1 MILLLRQ
8 AMDPRTESR
17 ILRLAIARGL
27 LRWDDL
33 DAVAGPTGAGG
44 PGSWIDSLL
53 AEGRIDRATV
63 DALTAEAMR
72 ESGAE
77 TPDLGGRRWPWDRGP
92 ATPSDGGRQGR
103 RQENEP
109 TRELPAG
116 RLRVPPL
123 PSAAAALPDL
133 PPELSFLANWD
144 RYRVER
150 LLGTGGMGTVYQA
163 FDPALGRTVAL
174 KFLHR
179 NDAQQAERFLREAR
193 SQARINH
200 PNICP
205 VHEVGEV
212 EGRPYIAMRYVDGRS
227 LAEVWTDLSVESRIR
242 LMQDVALAVHAAH
255 KSGLIHRD
263 LKPGNVLVEAA
274 DSLSNG
280 ASGESGEHTGLHPF
294 VVDFGLAQDQ
304 DEPGL
309 TRSGMITGTPA
320 YLSPEQAQGDP
331 LDRRSDVYSLG
342 VMLYELL
349 SGHPPFQAP
358 TPAALLVRLL
368 QEEAPPLRKRTP
380 SVPRDLETIVM
391 KCLEKD
397 PGRRYD
403 SARALA
409 EDLGRY
415 LDGEPIQARPDGWA
429 YRAGKKLRKH
439 RGLAAAAAAAVAV
452 LLILGALSLRAQWQA
467 REQAKLA
474 QEFGQRVG
482 ELESDLRLEAFQPF
496 HDTTPRKE
504 RIRNEM
510 EEIRAEMRRLGP
522 LAEGPGSYALGRAYL
537 ALHQYE
543 EAADQLERAWK
554 AGQHGPEVAAA
565 LGRSFGFLYESA
577 LLGADRSQES
587 ARRAARAE
595 IERIFGRPA
604 LSYLR
609 QAVKEEDSNSL
620 YLAALIAFYE
630 GRYPDSIDKARQAAG
645 NRVGFYEA
653 TQLEAEAY
661 AAQAD
666 QASDAGRFDEAFRL
680 YDRSGEVY
688 RDLLARVPSD
698 ASLYAG
704 ECSRRARK
712 IDAESMGGSYIETS
726 VEEALGFCDRALQV
740 DPELTEALTQKARLY
755 RRRGVQKVRA
765 GEDPGADLASAV
777 AAAERAMALNPR
789 NSLAYNTFAVVL
801 RLQSALE
808 EGGSAPTLE
817 RAATA
822 ARRAVELQPD
832 RASYRSDL
840 CTIYISLAEKIAKA
854 DPRQALEKAIAS
866 CDEAVRLD
874 PGYLPAHTNL
884 GSAWKAMAEY
894 QITRGIDPSQA
905 VERAVAS
912 SERAVAINPRRAPFH
927 NNVGNAYLTL
937 AEYQM
942 NRGTDPRPTLE
953 KAAQAY
959 RKSIAV
965 DPRYQLGA
973 FNLAWAERSLAL
985 ALLERGEDPGP
996 ALTRA
1001 GAALEAALK
1010 LNPEDAD
1017 SFLERS
1023 RTALIAGRWEARQG
1037 RDPGA
1042 AFQAAEADLQHAE
1055 QLNPASPEVHLA
1067 QALVDRHR
1075 AAWSLAGGH
1084 RPDRARRE
1092 IQSGLGHVTEALATN
1107 PGEPLVLAE
1116 QGMLQSLAARSET
1129 DPTRRRDQA
1138 RRAVASLTR
1147 AIELNPLLRR
1157 EYGAALAEAAGLA
1170 G

>member
-1 MILLLRQ
+1 MLLLLQ
-8 AMDPRTESR
+8 QTMDPRTESR

-27 LRWDDL
+27 LRWDDI
-33 DAVAGPTGAGG
+33 DAVAGNGANN
-44 PGSWIDSLL
+44 PGSWIAALL
-53 AEGRIDRATV
+53 AQGKIDRATL
-63 DALTAEAMR
+63 DTLAAEAAR
-72 ESGAE
+72 ETGAE
-77 TPDLGGRRWPWDRGP
+77 TPDLGGRRWPWDRSASGIR
-92 ATPSDGGRQGR
+92 GRL
-103 RQENEP
+103 EHEL
-109 TRELPAG
+109 TREMPAG
-116 RLRVPPL
+116 GARIPPL
-123 PSAAAALPDL
+123 PSGSAALPVL
-133 PPELSFLANWD
+133 PPELAFLATWD

-179 NDAQQAERFLREAR
+179 NDPQQAERFLREAR

-227 LAEVWTDLSVESRIR
+227 LAEVWPELPVESRIR
-242 LMQDVALAVHAAH
+242 LMRDVALAVHAAH

-274 DSLSNG
+274 DGRLG
-280 ASGESGEHTGLHPF
+280 EASGESSGLHPF

-309 TRSGMITGTPA
+309 TRTGMITGTPA
-320 YLSPEQAQGDP
+320 YLSPEQAQGEP

-342 VMLYELL
+342 VMLYEVL
-349 SGHPPFQAP
+349 SGQPPFQAA

-368 QEEAPPLRKRTP
+368 QEEPPPLRKRAAA
-380 SVPRDLETIVM
+380 VPRDLETIVM

-397 PGRRYD
+397 PARRYD

-409 EDLGRY
+409 EDLDRY
-415 LDGEPIQARPDGWA
+415 LDGEPIQARPDGLL
-429 YRAGKKLRKH
+429 YRAGKRLRKH
-439 RGLAAAAAAAVAV
+439 RALTTAVAAALAA
-452 LLILGALSLRAQWQA
+452 LLILGGLSLRAQWQA
-467 REQAKLA
+467 RERAQLA
-474 QEFGQRVG
+474 QEFGRRVG
-482 ELESDLRLEAFQPF
+482 ELEADLRLDAFQPF

-504 RIRNEM
+504 RIRKEM
-510 EEIRAEMRRLGP
+510 AEIQAEMRRLGP

-543 EAADQLERAWK
+543 EAAEHLERAWK

-587 ARRAARAE
+587 ARRAARSE

-630 GRYPDSIDKARQAAG
+630 GRYDDSIQQARKAAQE
-645 NRVGFYEA
+645 RVGFYEA

-666 QASDAGRFDEAFRL
+666 LAGDAGRFDEAFRF
-680 YDRSGEVY
+680 YDRAGEVY

-712 IDAESMGGSYIETS
+712 IDAESMHGTYTEPS

-755 RRRGVQKVRA
+755 RRRGLQNLRQ
-765 GEDPGADLASAV
+765 GEDPRGDLAAAV
-777 AAAERAMALNPR
+777 AAAEHAMALNPR
-789 NSLAYNTFAVVL
+789 NSLAYNTFAVAL
-801 RLQSALE
+801 RLQADLLGRSPA
-808 EGGSAPTLE
+808 AVPTLE

-840 CTIYISLAEKIAKA
+840 CTIYIAIADSEKT
-854 DPRQALEKAIAS
+854 DPRPALEKGIAS

-874 PGYLPAHTNL
+874 PGFLPAHTNL
-884 GSAWKAMAEY
+884 GSAWKSLAEY
-894 QITRGIDPSQA
+894 QITRGIDPTPA

-912 SERAVAINPRRAPFH
+912 TEKAVSINPRRAPFH

-942 NRGTDPRPTLE
+942 KRGTDPRPTLE
-953 KAAQAY
+953 KAARAY
-959 RKSIAV
+959 RRSIEV
-965 DPRYQLGA
+965 DPKYQFGA
-973 FNLAWAERSLAL
+973 FNLGWAERNLAL

-996 ALTRA
+996 ALARA
-1001 GAALEAALK
+1001 GAALETALQ

-1017 SFLERS
+1017 SFLERA

-1037 RDPGA
+1037 RDPAA
-1042 AFQAAEADLQHAE
+1042 AFGTAEADLGRAG
-1055 QLNPASPEVHLA
+1055 QLDPAKPEIHLTQA
-1067 QALVDRHR
+1067 QIERHR
-1075 AAWSLAGGH
+1075 AAWSLDH
-1084 RPDRARRE
+1084 TRPDLARRAVE
-1092 IQSGLGHVTEALATN
+1092 SGLGHVTEALASN
-1107 PGEPLVLAE
+1107 PGDPPALAE
-1116 QGMLQSLAARSET
+1116 QGLLHSLAARLET
-1129 DPTRRRDQA
+1129 DPARRRDQA
-1138 RRAVASLTR
+1138 RRAAAALGR
-1147 AIELNPLLRR
+1147 ALDTDPLLRR
-1157 EYGAALAEAAGLA
+1157 EYGPALAEARRLA